1 MRLRD
6 ADETVHDAPD
16 GAEQADEGGGRADG
30 GKHAGAAQ
38 DPSSVACFDALEA
51 RRDSFL
57 DAFSVG
63 GTGRD
68 LQLGHGRLEELHDLA
83 PSIGKPLHAFR
94 RGAYADKLTECPPH
108 TSLG

>member
-1 MRLRD
+1 
-6 ADETVHDAPD
+6 
-16 GAEQADEGGGRADG
+16 ADEGGGRPDG

-38 DPSSVACFDALEA
+38 DPPPVACFDALEA

-68 LQLGHGRLEELHDLA
+68 LQLGHGRLEKLHDLA
-83 PSIGKPLHAFR
+83 LSIGKLLHGLR
-94 RGAYADKLTECPPH
+94 RRAYADELTQCRFGPNFRNRPASVMIRIVPNS
-108 TSLG
+108 SL